1 MAKTKDYVLRAHN
14 NYIHRRDR
22 IVAITPSGTI
32 DRIRKCIGETGSI
45 SAYVNQLISADLDV
59 REKVVKPAEEKPVEI
74 ETEKESDLPWN
85 NL

>member
-14 NYIHRRDR
+14 NYIHKRDR

-45 SAYVNQLISADLDV
+45 SAYVNQLISADLDA
-59 REKVVKPAEEKPVEI
+59 REKGSEPAEEKPI
-74 ETEKESDLPWN
+74 EADADKESDLPWN
-85 NL
+85 KL

>member
-1 MAKTKDYVLRAHN
+1 MTKTKDYVLRAHN
-14 NYIHRRDR
+14 NYIHKRDR

-45 SAYVNQLISADLDV
+45 SAYVNQLISADLDA
-59 REKVVKPAEEKPVEI
+59 REKGAIPAEEKPVEI
-74 ETEKESDLPWN
+74 KPESESDLPWN

>member
-14 NYIHRRDR
+14 NYIHKRDR

-45 SAYVNQLISADLDV
+45 SAYVNQLISVDLDA
-59 REKVVKPAEEKPVEI
+59 RENASKSPEEKPVEVKP
-74 ETEKESDLPWN
+74 ENESDLPWN